1 MLAGMSPPRQLF
13 YVDDP
18 RFDAHVAA
26 GHHPECPERLSALR
40 RGLLAPLQSAGAMRI
55 DAREASLEE
64 LLEAHDPSHLAGLER
79 ALASGASSLDA
90 DTYLSAGTRSAAW
103 LAAGAAA
110 QLAEQLWQSE
120 HAAGVLLARPP
131 GHHAT
136 RTRAMGF
143 CLLNNIA
150 VAAYR
155 ALALGAQRVAIVDWD
170 VHHGNGTQDIFADDP
185 RVLFV
190 SLHQWPLY
198 PGTGQS
204 HEVGR
209 AAGCGSTINLPLPA
223 GSRLDD
229 YAAAFELVVLP
240 ALAQFKPELVLVSA
254 GFDAHE
260 EDTLASMQL
269 RDEDFG
275 AMTSSLWSLAERL
288 GAARLGLVLEG
299 GYALSA
305 LERAGER
312 VARALLGEGRELPA
326 ASASAGV
333 KRAIDATRSAL
344 DSYFDF

>member
-1 MLAGMSPPRQLF
+1 MPRPRQLF
-13 YVDDP
+13 YVDEP
-18 RFDAHVAA
+18 SFDRHVAR

-40 RGLLAPLQSAGAMRI
+40 RGLLAPLCAADAARI
-55 DAREASLEE
+55 AAREAKHEE
-64 LLEAHDPSHLAGLER
+64 LTPAHDLAHLDALER
-79 ALASGASSLDA
+79 ALARGAGNLDA
-90 DTYLSAGTRSAAW
+90 DTYFSAGTRSAAW
-103 LAAGAAA
+103 LAAGAAV
-110 QLAEQLWQSE
+110 QLAERLWSAE
-120 HAAGVLLARPP
+120 SAAGVLLARPP

-136 RTRAMGF
+136 RSRAMGF

-150 VAAYR
+150 VAAHR

-198 PGTGQS
+198 PGSGLS
-204 HEVGR
+204 SEIGSGAGR
-209 AAGCGSTINLPLPA
+209 GATINLPLPA
-223 GSRLDD
+223 GSQLGD

-240 ALAQFKPELVLVSA
+240 ALLQFKPELILVSA

-260 EDTLASMQL
+260 EDTLANMQL

-275 AMTSSLWSLAERL
+275 AMTASLWSLGEQL

-305 LERAGER
+305 LERSGDQ
-312 VARALLGEGRELPA
+312 VARALLGAGRALPPGSPSPGA
-326 ASASAGV
+326 L
-333 KRAIDATRSAL
+333 RAIDATRGAL
-344 DSYFDF
+344 APYLEL